1 MKTFNITG
9 HCIPEKHYMVNIDDK
24 LEEIKQLVDSGYYFA
39 INRARQY
46 GKTTTLRLLAN
57 YLEKEYLVISLDFQ
71 MLSKA
76 QFEDERTFSASFAE
90 QFLMIIN
97 SNIQKKECL
106 DSTLLESFEI
116 AKDKGQLKNLG
127 NLFLFLSKLCMNTVK
142 PIILM
147 IDEIDSASNNQ
158 VFLDFLAM
166 LRGYYLAREERP
178 TFQSVI
184 LAGVY
189 DIKNLKLK
197 IRQDQE
203 HKYNSPWNIA
213 EPFLVDM
220 SFSAKAISGM
230 LMDYEKD
237 HHTGMNIEGV
247 AECIYEYTS
256 GYPFLV
262 SSICKTID
270 TLRPNETTLSSSQN
284 IWSKEGVALAVKI
297 ILKEQSTLF
306 ESLTRQI
313 AEHEDLRTMLKAI
326 LFQGSRLTYNPDTP
340 SIAMGRMLGFITDKG
355 GNVMVSN
362 RIFEM
367 RLYNLFLS
375 EEELTS
381 ITYQE
386 AQLDKNQFLNG
397 NSLNMRLILEK
408 FVMHFHSIYG
418 NTDERFVEKQGRKLF
433 LLYLKPIINGT
444 GNYYI
449 EAETRD
455 MERTDVIIDY
465 LGTQYIIELK
475 IWHGNKYNE
484 KGEAQIAQY
493 LEKYHLSTG
502 YMLTFNFNKKKKIGV
517 RETSYGDK
525 TIIEAFV

>member
-1 MKTFNITG
+1 
-9 HCIPEKHYMVNIDDK
+9 MVNINDK
-24 LEEIKQLVDSGYYFA
+24 LEKIRELVDSGYYFA

-46 GKTTTLRLLAN
+46 GKTTTLKLLAN
-57 YLEKEYLVISLDFQ
+57 YLEKDYLVIFLDFQ
-71 MLSKA
+71 MLSNA
-76 QFEDERTFSASFAE
+76 QFEDEMTFSRSFAE
-90 QFLMIIN
+90 QFLMIIYTN
-97 SNIQKKECL
+97 AHKKEVL
-106 DSTLLESFEI
+106 DNKVLQDLET
-116 AKDKGQLKNLG
+116 AKEDGRLRNLG
-127 NLFLFLSKLCMNTVK
+127 DLFLFLNKLCLSAKK
-142 PIILM
+142 PIVLM
-147 IDEIDSASNNQ
+147 IDEVDSASNNQ

-197 IRQDQE
+197 IRQDAE

-230 LMDYEKD
+230 LLDYEND
-237 HHTGMNIEGV
+237 HHTGMDTNNV

-270 TLRPNETTLSSSQN
+270 TAIQHKTVFSSAKGA
-284 IWSKEGVALAVKI
+284 WSREGVAWAVKI
-297 ILKEQSTLF
+297 ILKEQATLF

-313 AEHEDLRTMLKAI
+313 AEHEELKNMLKAI
-326 LFQGSRLTYNPDTP
+326 LFQGSKLTYNPDN
-340 SIAMGRMLGFITDKG
+340 SAIAIGRMLGYITDRDG
-355 GNVMVSN
+355 SVAVSN

-381 ITYQE
+381 IIYQE
-386 AQLDKNQFLNG
+386 AQMDKNQFLEG
-397 NSLNMRLILEK
+397 TTLNMKLILEK
-408 FVMHFHSIYG
+408 FVAHFNSIYG

-449 EAETRD
+449 ESETRD
-455 MERTDVIIDY
+455 MERTDVIVDY
-465 LGTQYIIELK
+465 LGTQYVIELK
-475 IWHGNKYNE
+475 IWHGNKYNQH
-484 KGEAQIAQY
+484 GEAQIAEY
-493 LEKYHLSTG
+493 LEKYQLDTG
-502 YMLTFNFNKKKKIGV
+502 YMLTFSFNKKKKIGV
-517 RETSYGDK
+517 TTVRYKDK
-525 TIIEAFV
+525 TIIEALV